1 MGEYITYRQSSFQ
14 DLVDSGLYEAC
25 LIDEI
30 VRNAIELAESLKCN
44 PLMKKNNSSPKKEAE
59 FVEYQNEESFVIRSW
74 RYDREHQLDRVIVN
88 EFNRKNGTDLEG
100 VKIVYGPGANEYAR
114 IHHALAVTV
123 ADRIY
128 FRNGAYRPET
138 EEGRKLLAHEL
149 THIAQN
155 KNKQELRNSTQ
166 PELEE
171 QAEQNEEQAV
181 YDSDPNVTIKY
192 RGKYLTMRESQVNR
206 FADKIAREILEEVEG
221 MEIGMSDED
230 YLKYLIDFTEKVK
243 SGEGTWL
250 N

>member
-100 VKIVYGPGANEYAR
+100 VKIVYGPGANE
-114 IHHALAVTV
+114 
-123 ADRIY
+123 
-128 FRNGAYRPET
+128 
-138 EEGRKLLAHEL
+138 
-149 THIAQN
+149 
-155 KNKQELRNSTQ
+155 
-166 PELEE
+166 
-171 QAEQNEEQAV
+171 
-181 YDSDPNVTIKY
+181 
-192 RGKYLTMRESQVNR
+192 
-206 FADKIAREILEEVEG
+206 
-221 MEIGMSDED
+221 
-230 YLKYLIDFTEKVK
+230 
-243 SGEGTWL
+243 
-250 N
+250 